1 MDKALRT
8 SLTIGAT
15 LAGIALILSLRKKDK
30 TVADKNIIIGDSHAV
45 GISRL
50 LKNVEKSKC
59 AVGGWMVSNL
69 ISCLNNEPTRNDVG
83 KVFISIGTNGLYSSS
98 DKVEQLIDLIRQKYP
113 NANLYVYGGSYGWS
127 GSLSKSDV
135 EARRNRYY
143 QRFSSK
149 SVKLLTS
156 SLGYFKTDAQA
167 HSISSPQAKSIANEI
182 NEITDGT

>member
-1 MDKALRT
+1 MNKALRT
-8 SLTIGAT
+8 SLLIGGA

-30 TVADKNIIIGDSHAV
+30 NLADKNIIIGDSHAV

-98 DKVEQLIDLIRQKYP
+98 DKVEELINLIKKKYP
-113 NANLYVYGGSYGWS
+113 YANLYAYGGSYGWS
-127 GSLSKSDV
+127 GNLSRSDV

-143 QRFSSK
+143 QRFSSN
-149 SVKLLTS
+149 SVRILNK
-156 SLGYFKTDAQA
+156 SLGYFRTDAEA
-167 HSISSPQAKSIANEI
+167 HSTSSLQAKSIANEI
-182 NEITDGT
+182 NEITG